1 MSDLELRPAESRA
14 PLRRKKGDERV
25 IAGVCSGLGEYLG
38 VDPMWLRLAFVVMS
52 IGGGSGILLYVIAAL
67 AITEED

>member
-1 MSDLELRPAESRA
+1 MSDLELRQAETRA
-14 PLRRKKGDERV
+14 PLRRKKGDDRI

-38 VDPMWLRLAFVVMS
+38 VDPVWLRIAFVVMS
-52 IGGGSGILLYVIAAL
+52 IGGGSGIVLYVIAAL